1 MPDFKYTKAIIDH
14 GVRKELVLITS
25 YTLDRKQDGDD
36 IIFPWGSDQHIATGK
51 PDGRRINGWDEVIN
65 ANILINASERIMG
78 GELVCPSFCGKLLVI
93 DKKKYAIRETS
104 YRGGCLYKNL
114 YMPIQVVATRYEEDR
129 RTISYHA

>member
-25 YTLDRKQDGDD
+25 YILNRNQDGED
-36 IIFPWGSDQHIATGK
+36 IILPWGTDQHVATGR
-51 PDGRRINGWDEVIN
+51 PDGRRINGWEEVIH
-65 ANILINASERIMG
+65 ADILIDASERIMG
-78 GELVCPSFCGKLLVI
+78 GEFVCPSFCGKLLVI
-93 DKKKYAIRETS
+93 DKKKYLIRETS